1 MKSRRSRRKRSYRRL
16 IVLTMGLVVLLLT
29 GTAYMFFNRE
39 IPPNRPADSELMAS
53 DSVLQVMIMGV
64 DQRADDVGRSDTLM
78 VLSADTKNDKAFLL
92 SIPRDTRV
100 YMEGNGYDKIN
111 HAYAFGGHEL
121 TKKTVESLLDVPMDY
136 YIVVD
141 VHAFEQMI
149 DAIGGVDI
157 DIDQRMKYEDPWDD
171 DGGLVI
177 DLYPGRQHLNGEQAM
192 EYVRY
197 RDEEGDI
204 GRIARQQK
212 FMQALLDQ
220 AASPRLLFK
229 LPALLEAVKSA
240 VHTNLSTVDLLRFAA
255 MLKKVREHELTVA
268 TLPGKPAFFQD
279 ISYWLPDIKAVRT
292 ELAGILG
299 APMDADRTARVD
311 QAVLL
316 YAAEMPKG
324 LEVVD
329 GTVMTKKDARSA
341 EAEKA
346 LPPAMISVRVINSSG
361 INGAGAEAAAVLR
374 RKGFVVSAVE
384 TGTTSSREQT
394 SIMTAADNVELFYGM
409 PFPCVI
415 MAGGERK
422 QAVLNIGKD
431 YRR

>member
-1 MKSRRSRRKRSYRRL
+1 MQSRRSRRKRNYTRL
-16 IVLTMGLVVLLLT
+16 IVLIAALVVLLLA
-29 GTAYMFFNRE
+29 GTAYRYLAGG
-39 IPPNRPADSELMAS
+39 IPANRPADSELMAA
-53 DSVLQVMIMGV
+53 DDVRQVMIMGV
-64 DQRADDVGRSDTLM
+64 DQRSDDVGRSDTLM
-78 VLSADTKNDKAFLL
+78 VLSMDIKHDKAFLL

-100 YMEGNGYDKIN
+100 YMAGNGYDKIN

-121 TKKTVESLLDVPMDY
+121 TKETVEALLDVPVDY
-136 YIVVD
+136 YIIVD

-157 DIDQRMKYEDPWDD
+157 DIDKRMQYEDPWDD

-204 GRIARQQK
+204 GRIGRQQK

-220 AASPRLLFK
+220 AASPRMLFK
-229 LPALLEAVKSA
+229 LPALFEAVKSA
-240 VHTNLSTVDLLRFAA
+240 VKTNLSTGELLRFAV
-255 MLKKVREHELTVA
+255 MLKRVHAHELTAA

-299 APMDADRTARVD
+299 VPMDADRTARVD
-311 QAVLL
+311 QAVLA

-329 GTVMTKKDARSA
+329 GTVMTKTGARPA
-341 EAEKA
+341 TAEKA
-346 LPPAMISVRVINSSG
+346 LKPEMISVRVINSSG

-374 RKGFVVSAVE
+374 RKGFVVSTVE
-384 TGTTSSREQT
+384 TGTTSSRAQT
-394 SIMTAADNVELFYGM
+394 SLTTAADSVDLFYGM

-415 MAGGERK
+415 MAGGEQK